1 MARKKRKTTQVAKD
15 GAPNAAPKHNP
26 FRDAEP
32 ELRALTAAA
41 EALAATP
48 TSAAATGNLPGKP
61 TGKLTGTTTDEST
74 SGATKD
80 APPAEMDDFAL
91 AMTGVRSLSPGSGR
105 VAAPRQTAKSRDV
118 ATETAA
124 QAASE
129 ATFDL
134 LFATLSRPSWSA
146 ERGDPALNDLE
157 RGLWS
162 AESELD
168 LHGYTE
174 ERATRR
180 LRSFLG
186 EARQRRWRCVRV
198 IHGQGNRSEG
208 DPVLRGACRATLQR
222 QAGVV
227 QAWCEALPGNGGSGA
242 TLVLIRLQ

>member
-1 MARKKRKTTQVAKD
+1 MARKKRKTPQVAT
-15 GAPNAAPKHNP
+15 GGSPAVAPKHNP
-26 FRDAEP
+26 FRDAEA
-32 ELRALTAAA
+32 ELRAVAAAA

-48 TSAAATGNLPGKP
+48 SPRVA
-61 TGKLTGTTTDEST
+61 
-74 SGATKD
+74 
-80 APPAEMDDFAL
+80 APPAPATAIAGATADEAGVSPPATMDDFAV
-91 AMTGVRSLSPGSGR
+91 AMTGVRSLSPRSGR
-105 VAAPRQTAKSRDV
+105 VAAPRQTARRPDV
-118 ATETAA
+118 ATATAA

-134 LFATLSRPSWSA
+134 LFTTLSRPSWSA
-146 ERGDPALNDLE
+146 ERGDPALSDLE

-168 LHGYTE
+168 LHGFTE
-174 ERATRR
+174 ERAVRR

-198 IHGQGNRSEG
+198 IHGQGHRSEG
-208 DPVLRGACRATLQR
+208 DPVLRGACRAALQR
-222 QAGVV
+222 QSAMV